1 MRVFLY
7 LESIDPPVGYIY
19 QGGQVRK
26 FTSIMKSFSFYFQ
39 VLFST
44 KKYSCDKQKLGKNFD
59 KYAHLTNWSLHGLP
73 ANHER
78 LLADKVFYC
87 KLK

>member
-1 MRVFLY
+1 M
-7 LESIDPPVGYIY
+7 
-19 QGGQVRK
+19 
-26 FTSIMKSFSFYFQ
+26 FQ

-87 KLK
+87 ELNNIA